1 MPIDRSRTVLIVAAE
16 FPPLKTIGRIRTVK
30 FVEHLRQHGWQS
42 IVVTLEPSGREPIY
56 DPKLMAE
63 ILPDTEVIRLPLVTF
78 DERITNFAK
87 RLLGRGRPD
96 LSSPHRRGPSQGQLD
111 GRFARN
117 SPQGAACAGSFSH
130 LRRNDKS
137 QPIAARPD
145 SGSPATPGSASA
157 TGKTTVPGLGERL
170 QLAVKRWIR
179 LGLDIPDNYL
189 PWAFATVP
197 RLRQLCQERKIDVIF
212 TTLPPFSA
220 AYVGYRLTHETDIPW
235 IADYRDLWYGDVLR
249 EWLPRWRQRLELM
262 IEKRLLRRAAA
273 VVTVSEQ
280 KTDYM
285 RRLHP
290 NIKARWETLTNGF
303 DNEIYADR
311 GRTRAFDTGTIEFV
325 YTGRL
330 FKNRRGYAFAE
341 ALGRLK
347 RTHPNLVAPVRVR
360 ILGGVAPEITARYET
375 ILSEYGLHEH
385 FNFPGDVA
393 YAEAMD
399 AQVNCDYLL
408 LIVDTGETSDGVI
421 PGKLFEYVAARRPIF
436 ALCDPGATQ
445 QIIERA
451 GLGTVVNAE
460 DVAACEARLK
470 AVLSQPVPQELVPDE
485 AYLARFDRWEITARL
500 ARLLDQV
507 SSAHG

>member
-1 MPIDRSRTVLIVAAE
+1 MSSPFPRTVLIVAAE

-30 FVEHLRQHGWQS
+30 FVEHLHQHGWRS

-63 ILPDTEVIRLPLVTF
+63 ILPGTEVIRLPLVTL
-78 DERITNFAK
+78 DERITTFVK
-87 RLLGRGRPD
+87 LLLGRDHRTVVQSVPVGANAK
-96 LSSPHRRGPSQGQLD
+96 LSETPVRSMSSSAPS
-111 GRFARN
+111 
-117 SPQGAACAGSFSH
+117 
-130 LRRNDKS
+130 
-137 QPIAARPD
+137 I
-145 SGSPATPGSASA
+145 
-157 TGKTTVPGLGERL
+157 GERI
-170 QLAVKRWIR
+170 QLAVKRGIR

-197 RLRQLCQERKIDVIF
+197 RLRELCRERKIDVIF

-220 AYVGYRLTHETDIPW
+220 AYVGYKLTHETGIPW

-249 EWLPRWRQRLELM
+249 EWLPRWRQRFELM
-262 IEKRLLRRAAA
+262 IEKRLLKRAAA
-273 VVTVSEQ
+273 IVTVSEQ

-285 RRLHP
+285 RRMHP
-290 NIKARWETLTNGF
+290 AIKARWETLTNGF
-303 DNEIYADR
+303 DNEIYAS
-311 GRTRAFDTGTIEFV
+311 RARVRSFDTGTIEFV

-341 ALGRLK
+341 ALGRIK
-347 RTHPNLVAPVRVR
+347 RLHPELMAPVRVR
-360 ILGGVAPEITARYET
+360 MLGGVSPEIAMRYQE
-375 ILSEYGLHEH
+375 ILSEYDMHEH
-385 FNFPGDVA
+385 FHFPGDVG

-421 PGKLFEYVAARRPIF
+421 PGKLFEYVAAHRPIF

-451 GLGTVVNAE
+451 RLGTVVNAE
-460 DVAACEARLK
+460 DAVACEDKLK
-470 AVLSQPVPQELVPDE
+470 TLLAQAVPRSLAPDE
-485 AYLARFDRWEITARL
+485 SYLAQFDRRHIAERL
-500 ARLLDQV
+500 ANLLDQV
-507 SSAHG
+507 SSAND

>member
-1 MPIDRSRTVLIVAAE
+1 MPTLPNRTVLIVAAE

-30 FVEHLRQHGWQS
+30 FVEHLRQHGWNS
-42 IVVTLEPSGREPIY
+42 IVVTLEPSGHEPIY
-56 DPKLMAE
+56 DPKLAAE
-63 ILPDTEVIRLPLVTF
+63 IQPGTEVVRLPLVTF
-78 DERITNFAK
+78 DERIAAFAK
-87 RLLGRGRPD
+87 RLLGRSGDRQTP
-96 LSSPHRRGPSQGQLD
+96 LPT
-111 GRFARN
+111 
-117 SPQGAACAGSFSH
+117 AGGT
-130 LRRNDKS
+130 
-137 QPIAARPD
+137 ARP
-145 SGSPATPGSASA
+145 GVASA
-157 TGKTTVPGLGERL
+157 PPAHGLGERL

-179 LGLDIPDNYL
+179 IFLDIPDNYV
-189 PWAFATVP
+189 PWAHACVP
-197 RLRQLCQERKIDVIF
+197 RLRQLCRERKIDVIF

-220 AYVGYRLTHETDIPW
+220 AYVGYALTHETGIPW

-249 EWLPRWRQRLELM
+249 EWLPRWRQRLELT
-262 IEKRLLRRAAA
+262 IEKRLLKRAAV

-290 NIKARWETLTNGF
+290 NIRAGWETLTNGY
-303 DNEIYADR
+303 DSEIYA
-311 GRTRAFDTGTIEFV
+311 GRARSRAYETGTIEFV

-347 RTHPNLVAPVRVR
+347 RTRPELVAPVRVR
-360 ILGGVAPEITARYET
+360 ILGGVAPEIAARYRA
-375 ILSEYGLHEH
+375 ILDEYGLHEH
-385 FNFPGDVA
+385 FAFPGDVG

-451 GLGTVVNAE
+451 RLGTVVNAE
-460 DVAACEARLK
+460 DVAACAQKLEALL
-470 AVLSQPVPQELVPDE
+470 AQPVPRALEPDE
-485 AYLARFDRWEITARL
+485 GYLAQFDRRQITARL
-500 ARLLDQV
+500 ARLLDRV
-507 SSAHG
+507 SSANG

>member
-1 MPIDRSRTVLIVAAE
+1 MNAPPLRTVLIVAAE

-30 FVEHLRQHGWQS
+30 FVEHLRQHGWHS
-42 IVVTLEPSGREPIY
+42 IVVTLQPSKGEPIY
-56 DPKLMAE
+56 DPTLMSE
-63 ILPDTEVIRLPLVTF
+63 IPAGTEVIRLPLVTF
-78 DERITNFAK
+78 DERITSLGK
-87 RLLGRGRPD
+87 RLL
-96 LSSPHRRGPSQGQLD
+96 
-111 GRFARN
+111 
-117 SPQGAACAGSFSH
+117 
-130 LRRNDKS
+130 RRNVPPARKE
-137 QPIAARPD
+137 PCNGHPAAP
-145 SGSPATPGSASA
+145 SASRSGNA
-157 TGKTTVPGLGERL
+157 AVPGLGERF
-170 QLAVKRWIR
+170 QLAIKRWIR

-189 PWAFATVP
+189 PWVFSTLP
-197 RLRQLCQERKIDVIF
+197 HLRKLCRDRNVDVIL

-220 AYVGYRLTHETDIPW
+220 AYVGYVLTHEAGIPW

-249 EWLPRWRQRLELM
+249 EWLPRWRRRLELL
-262 IEKRLLRRAAA
+262 IEKRLLKRAAA
-273 VVTVSEQ
+273 IVTVSEQ

-290 NIKARWETLTNGF
+290 GIRARWETLTNGF

-311 GRTRAFDTGTIEFV
+311 ARTRGFATGVVEFV

-347 RTHPNLVAPVRVR
+347 RSRPDLVAPVRVR
-360 ILGGVAPEITARYET
+360 VLGGVAPEIAARYEA
-375 ILSEYGLHEH
+375 ILSEYGLRDH
-385 FNFPGDVA
+385 FDFPGDVA

-451 GLGTVVNAE
+451 GLGAVVGAE
-460 DVAACEARLK
+460 DVAACEARLE
-470 AVLSQPVPQELVPDE
+470 ALLARPVPREIQPDK
-485 AYLARFDRWEITARL
+485 AYLAQFDRRDITARL

-507 SSAHG
+507 SSATGSG